1 MATTA
6 RYLTIEEIETRVC
19 DIVAEQLGLH
29 RPDVH
34 AGLRIIQDL
43 HCDSLDMV
51 ELIMGVEEAFDV
63 SLPDGAPNATY
74 KTVFTRNPVRLRD
87 LAELVYL
94 QQGGPPAKR
103 FGWWHKPSPALGA
116 QRHVPFTQLGGRIDY
131 DTYAAGPLFESCG
144 ANVQGFH
151 VHRRWTDGM
160 SCVLVPDADVLL
172 GADADNT
179 LTDERPAHRARLDG
193 FLIDREP
200 VSTTA
205 YCRFL
210 NSIDPI
216 DGSAL
221 EDWFVL
227 TPDDR
232 RRDHVLLRHEDGRW
246 TPLPGT
252 ERMPMMLV
260 SWFGA
265 NAYSLWAN
273 RRDWRAYGGEGNT
286 TDHTFLPSEAQ
297 WEYAARGA
305 EPRTFP
311 WGDEPASAER
321 MRFAQHQPGT
331 TYRPDSL
338 PMADVNADLGMS
350 PFGLR
355 HMAGNVWQWCR
366 DWYAPDFYSTADA
379 STPNPVNR
387 RPSNIRSERGG
398 SWIGPAFLCRSSYR
412 RGRVPTAR
420 GRCLGFRCVS
430 RIEDARQH
438 RRGEAS

>member
-19 DIVAEQLGLH
+19 DLVAEQLGRH

-51 ELIMGVEEAFDV
+51 ELIMGVEEEFGV
-63 SLPDGAPNATY
+63 SLPDRAPNPTY
-74 KTVFTRNPVRLRD
+74 KTVFTRDPVRLRD

-94 QQGGPPAKR
+94 QQGEPPARR
-103 FGWWHKPSPALGA
+103 FGCWRKPAPAPEA

-131 DTYAAGPLFESCG
+131 DTYAAGPLFEPSSG
-144 ANVQGFH
+144 SNAQGYR
-151 VHRRWTDGM
+151 VLRRRTDGM
-160 SCVLVPDADVLL
+160 SCVLVPDAEVLL

-179 LTDERPAHRARLDG
+179 LTDERPTHRARLDG
-193 FLIDREP
+193 FLIDQEP

-210 NSIDPI
+210 NSVGPI

-221 EDWFVL
+221 QDWFML
-227 TPDDR
+227 TPHDR
-232 RRDHVLLRHEDGRW
+232 RRDHVLLRHDACQW
-246 TPLPGT
+246 SPLPGT

-260 SWFGA
+260 SWLGA

-273 RRDWRAYGGEGNT
+273 RRNWRAYAGEGDAI
-286 TDHTFLPSEAQ
+286 DHTFLPSEAQ

-305 EPRTFP
+305 EPRAFP
-311 WGDEPASAER
+311 WGDGPASAER
-321 MRFAQHQPGT
+321 MRFAQHEPGNS
-331 TYRPDSL
+331 YRPDSL
-338 PMADVNADLGMS
+338 PMADVNAELGVS

-366 DWYAPDFYSTADA
+366 DWYAPDFYSTPDA
-379 STPNPVNR
+379 SAPNPVNR
-387 RPSNIRSERGG
+387 RPSKIRSERGG
-398 SWIGPAFLCRSSYR
+398 SWIGAAFLCRSSYR
-412 RGRVPTAR
+412 RGRVPIAR

-430 RIEDARQH
+430 QPEDVSRRH
-438 RRGEAS
+438 RG